1 MSSTIE
7 ESGKR
12 KIFINRLVL
21 FAIIQMVLVVLLL
34 GRFVFLQV
42 ISYDTFK
49 NKSENN
55 NIKFLVIPPL
65 RGNFLDRNNVKLTNN
80 RKSYDVFLYRDK
92 KNATQEE
99 DINNIIEILKLDDEK
114 QSKMRKQLKK
124 NQNQTAISILNN
136 LTWEKLADIE
146 TNSYKL
152 KNISIEEG
160 NIREYLYPEE
170 AAHITGY
177 VSNPNDKDI
186 AQFSKTLSKDILLN
200 PNFKIGK
207 NGLELIFNFELTGK
221 SGYKKIEVNVNNTPL
236 REIEKKTPEAAND
249 IRLTIDINLQ
259 KYIFSKVKDKRAG
272 IVVLDIKTGEVLAMV
287 SSPSFNG
294 NQFVDGISNNYW
306 NELLNDPRKPLYNKT
321 ITGLYA
327 PGSTFKPIVALAA
340 LETDVIDE
348 KKTYRCPGKIKLGKI
363 EMSCWVKKHG
373 HGTLNVIEALERS
386 CNVFFINLGIN
397 TGINKIFEVASS
409 LGIGENFDLKLN
421 EFRNGVLPNKDWKYK
436 IYKDV
441 WVKGDT
447 ANISIGQGFLLVNPL
462 QMAVMVSRIANNG
475 YAIKPYLIY
484 NDVEKQNYNKIVFEL
499 DPLFKQ
505 KNVDIVKK
513 GMYEVVNG
521 KHGTVSWIKFKNKE
535 KYGIAGKTGTAQ
547 VIATNFREEM
557 EEQPEGIEEQFK
569 NHGWFV
575 GFAPFENPKYGI
587 AVLIE
592 HGGGGSVAAAPVAVD
607 ILRYAIDNDI

>member
-1 MSSTIE
+1 
-7 ESGKR
+7 
-12 KIFINRLVL
+12 
-21 FAIIQMVLVVLLL
+21 MVLVVLLL